1 MEHRSRRN
9 GLGLQNLG
17 IGQRQQIAAVEAVV
31 LAQGADVSRD
41 GVFHGVIFRRDQKA
55 KRFPG
60 FAVLNLNRIGLG
72 EKEQSSIV
80 IKCNNC
86 S

>member
-1 MEHRSRRN
+1 MEHRSRCN

-17 IGQRQQIAAVEAVV
+17 VGQCQQVAAVEAVV
-31 LAQGADVSRD
+31 LAQGADVGRD

-55 KRFPG
+55 SRFPG
-60 FAVLNLNRIGLG
+60 FAVLKLNRIGLG
-72 EKEQSSIV
+72 EKEQQRIF

>member
-1 MEHRSRRN
+1 MQHCSWCN
-9 GLGLQNLG
+9 GLRLQNLW
-17 IGQRQQIAAVEAVV
+17 IGQGQQVAAVEAVV
-31 LAQGADVSRD
+31 LAQGAYVGRD
-41 GVFHGVIFRRDQKA
+41 GVFHGVIFRRDQSA

-60 FAVLNLNRIGLG
+60 FAVLKLNRIGLG
-72 EKEQSSIV
+72 EKEQRSIV